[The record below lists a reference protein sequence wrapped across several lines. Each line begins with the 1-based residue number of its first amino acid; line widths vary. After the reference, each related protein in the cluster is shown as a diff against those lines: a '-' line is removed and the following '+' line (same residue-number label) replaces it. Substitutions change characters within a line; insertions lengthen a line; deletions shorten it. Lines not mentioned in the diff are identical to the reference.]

1 MTRFPG
7 DELSTHPDDD
17 GGASPLR
24 DAETGLVAPPLLRE
38 LLRHEMERARRDA
51 HGLGVIRLDLGVAS
65 LADRPQAQDG
75 DGPAFQEPVV
85 REAARRLSWLVR
97 SDEVLARLGGA
108 RFVLVVRGSTSVET
122 VARRVLGAFDSPLSV
137 DGRSVSLRARVGLA
151 RWPEHGEDAD
161 SLLAAAASAVE
172 AAGRPG
178 APALS
183 VYAPNGKGRAT

>member
-1 MTRFPG
+1 MN
-7 DELSTHPDDD
+7 DEGHRDRPVR
-17 GGASPLR
+17 APEAPALR
-24 DAETGLVAPPLLRE
+24 DPETGLVAPPLLRE

-51 HGLGVIRLDLGVAS
+51 HGLGIIRLDLGVGS
-65 LADRPQAQDG
+65 LAGRPTASEADAPAIP
-75 DGPAFQEPVV
+75 GPVA
-85 REAARRLSWLVR
+85 REAARRLGWLVR

-108 RFVLVVRGSTSVET
+108 RFVLVVRGSTTVET

-137 DGRSVSLRARVGLA
+137 EGRSVSLRARLGLA

-161 SLLAAAASAVE
+161 SLLAASASAVQ

-183 VYAPNGKGRAT
+183 VYAPDEAGRQA